1 MRRYYEDI
9 EVGDRDEYGG
19 RKVTKEEMVEF
30 AKKYDPQPFHVDE
43 EAAQESFFG
52 GLVASGWF
60 TASVVMRM
68 TVEYRLDEWASTGAS
83 GVGDLRWHAPVYPGD
98 TLTVRT
104 EVIEKESR
112 DKKTGIIRY
121 DEEVL
126 NQDGEVV
133 MSMEPMVLF
142 ERRGSKT
149 GSNEQN
155 DD

>member
-1 MRRYYEDI
+1 MTTYFEDI
-9 EVGDRDEYGG
+9 GVGDTDEYGG
-19 RKVTKEEMVEF
+19 REVGKEEMVEF
-30 AKKYDPQPFHVDE
+30 AEKYDPQPFHVDE
-43 EAAQESFFG
+43 EAARESFFG

-68 TVEYRLDEWASTGAS
+68 TVDHRLGDWESMGAL

-104 EVIEKESR
+104 EVIEKEPR
-112 DKKTGIIRY
+112 DEKTGVVRY

-133 MSMEPMVLF
+133 MSMTPSVLF
-142 ERRGSKT
+142 ERR
-149 GSNEQN
+149 EV
-155 DD
+155 